1 MSDLHVRLA
10 TVEDTP
16 LILQF
21 IKELADYEELLS
33 EVTAT
38 EAILRKTLFE
48 DHKAEVIIGEV
59 DEQPVAFALF
69 FSNFSTFVGKPGLY
83 LEDLYVKPEF
93 RGAGFGKQLLAYL
106 ANLAV
111 TRDYGR
117 FEWWCLDWNTSSI
130 EFYKRMGAK
139 PMDGWT
145 VYRVDGDAL
154 TDLAAKNVL

>member
-1 MSDLHVRLA
+1 MSKLHVRLA

-21 IKELADYEELLS
+21 IKELAEYEELLS

-38 EAILRKTLFE
+38 EEILKKTLFE

-59 DEQPVAFALF
+59 DAQPVAFALF

-111 TRDYGR
+111 SRDYGR

-154 TDLAAKNVL
+154 TELAAKNIL

>member
-1 MSDLHVRLA
+1 MSTLHVRLA
-10 TVEDTP
+10 TIEDTP
-16 LILQF
+16 LILKF
-21 IKELADYEELLS
+21 IKELADYEKLLS

-59 DEQPVAFALF
+59 DGQPVAFALF

-106 ANLAV
+106 AHIAV
-111 TRDYGR
+111 ERDYGR

-139 PMDGWT
+139 PMNGWT
-145 VYRVDGDAL
+145 VYRVDGDEL
-154 TDLAAKNVL
+154 TNLANQNIL